1 MVNFMAVVS
10 FLALMH
16 LGISPQKA
24 QSPASLLERSVM
36 PNLATACHC
45 RPFGSTYL
53 LFPKSF

>member
-24 QSPASLLERSVM
+24 QSPASQLERSVM

-53 LFPKSF
+53 